1 MAAPSSTSYQTDK
14 TPIRIEILYFDGC
27 PNFPDAQANVK
38 MVVGELGIQAE
49 VELIDVTTDEE
60 ALARKF
66 LGSPSV
72 RVGGTDVESLPDSQP
87 EYSLRCRRYV
97 VEGAMQGFPSK
108 SMIGLA
114 IQRALESH
122 E

>member
-1 MAAPSSTSYQTDK
+1 MGAPSSTSYQTDK
-14 TPIRIEILYFDGC
+14 RPIRIEILYFDGC
-27 PNFPDAQANVK
+27 PNFHDAHANVK

-72 RVGGTDVESLPDSQP
+72 RVEGTDVESLPNSQP
-87 EYSLRCRRYV
+87 EYSLCCRRYAV
-97 VEGAMQGFPSK
+97 AGAMQGFPSK
-108 SMIGLA
+108 SMIALA
-114 IQRALESH
+114 IQKSLESH